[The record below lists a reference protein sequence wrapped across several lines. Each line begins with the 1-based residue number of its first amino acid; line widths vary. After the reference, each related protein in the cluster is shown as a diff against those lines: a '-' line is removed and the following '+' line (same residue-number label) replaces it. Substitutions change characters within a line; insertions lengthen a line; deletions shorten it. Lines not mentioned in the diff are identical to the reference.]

1 MYKRNGFNGYE
12 LQIKVKCL
20 CFRKTQGMG
29 AGRKIKS
36 HRRRQRWANKS
47 YRRNS
52 ILVTNGRNLLMV
64 HLMLR
69 ALLWRKCKFIF
80 LSYIF
85 LLLLF
90 FYFNNL
96 LYYVCS
102 LTQLLEFN
110 LSRTGHA
117 VGDIPVVR
125 FKVVKVF
132 GVSLLALLK
141 E

>member
-1 MYKRNGFNGYE
+1 MYKRNGFNDYE
-12 LQIKVKCL
+12 LRIKVKCL

-29 AGRKIKS
+29 AGRKLKS

-52 ILVTNGRNLLMV
+52 ILPNSVIRV
-64 HLMLR
+64 
-69 ALLWRKCKFIF
+69 
-80 LSYIF
+80 
-85 LLLLF
+85 
-90 FYFNNL
+90 
-96 LYYVCS
+96 
-102 LTQLLEFN
+102 QLIKNSKKIASFVPILQMM
-110 LSRTGHA
+110 GHA
-117 VGDIPVVR
+117 VGDIPGVR

>member
-1 MYKRNGFNGYE
+1 MYKRNGFNDYE
-12 LQIKVKCL
+12 LRIKVKCL

-29 AGRKIKS
+29 AGRKLKS

-52 ILVTNGRNLLMV
+52 ILVTNGRNLLLV

-69 ALLWRKCKFIF
+69 ALLWRKFIR
-80 LSYIF
+80 
-85 LLLLF
+85 
-90 FYFNNL
+90 
-96 LYYVCS
+96 V
-102 LTQLLEFN
+102 QLIKNSKKIASFVPILQMM
-110 LSRTGHA
+110 GHA
-117 VGDIPVVR
+117 VGDIPGVR